1 MFSLKRSPSGKPR
14 KHRLSPYLSNL
25 LARWLHSLSTFRV
38 TLMDGPIYAL
48 EYRRMQIHEQQAE
61 KQRKNPLQKTLV
73 FAERAK
79 ALMLSVSRL
88 SNAFLTK
95 VVI

>member
-1 MFSLKRSPSGKPR
+1 
-14 KHRLSPYLSNL
+14 
-25 LARWLHSLSTFRV
+25 
-38 TLMDGPIYAL
+38 MDGPVHTL

-61 KQRKNPLQKTLV
+61 KQRKNPLQKTLL

-88 SNAFLTK
+88 SNAFLMK
-95 VVI
+95 VVM